1 MLYEF
6 LRMIFSFIFSVI
18 FRYQVTG
25 LENLPVQGGY
35 ILASNHLS
43 LWDPPLIAT
52 PVLPHIHYMAKQE
65 LFAIPVF
72 SAIIRELGVFPVKRA
87 TADRNAIRTAVKL
100 LQKGAVVGIFPEGTR
115 SKTGQLQPPEAGLEL
130 IASLA
135 RVPVIPV
142 AIIGTNQIFKSGSLI
157 PRFEVYFG
165 EALGL
170 PDKSTPESKNNF
182 SNEVMKSIQALLDNG
197 HRKNQ

>member
-6 LRMIFSFIFSVI
+6 LRMLFSFILSIV
-18 FRYQVTG
+18 FRYRVTG

-52 PVLPHIHYMAKQE
+52 PVSPHIHYMAKQE
-65 LFAIPVF
+65 LFAIPIF
-72 SAIIRELGVFPVKRA
+72 SAIMRELGVFPVKRA

-100 LQKGAVVGIFPEGTR
+100 LQNGAVVGIFPEGTR

-135 RVPVIPV
+135 KVPVIPV
-142 AIIGTNQIFKSGSLI
+142 AIIGTNRVFKSRSLI
-157 PRFEVYFG
+157 PRFEVFFG
-165 EALGL
+165 KALCL
-170 PDKSTPESKNNF
+170 PDKPTPESKNNF
-182 SNEVMKSIQALLDNG
+182 SNEVMQSIQNLLDAAQQRN
-197 HRKNQ
+197 